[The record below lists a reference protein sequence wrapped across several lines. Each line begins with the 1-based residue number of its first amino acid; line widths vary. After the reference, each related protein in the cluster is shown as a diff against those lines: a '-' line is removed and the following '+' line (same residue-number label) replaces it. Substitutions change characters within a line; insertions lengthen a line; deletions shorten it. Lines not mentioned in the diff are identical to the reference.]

1 MDRNFCVVGFRFLA
15 WLVPAT
21 PLFVV
26 DLVPADSGEVWW
38 GVIDVVSSALS
49 FLPLP
54 FFTLIP
60 ALLCATRKVATNLR
74 AGPLFFYYNDRRLLT
89 FVYWITA
96 FYWVR
101 IFLPIEFRDQHLLGF
116 HFFFFIKSTGWWYF
130 FKKTQLNSFVTG
142 WTEFSRLFMNFLDF
156 FFHSRVAVHAYWRH
170 FRVFMDVRSDAL
182 TRLDARK
189 KSITT
194 GTQSKHVP
202 FRQRPLPFF
211 CNRVKLDSHQ
221 VWVEHNWWIYGWSTG
236 FYWIWWGLGAS

>member
-1 MDRNFCVVGFRFLA
+1 MVGFRFLA

-96 FYWVR
+96 FY
-101 IFLPIEFRDQHLLGF
+101 
-116 HFFFFIKSTGWWYF
+116 
-130 FKKTQLNSFVTG
+130 
-142 WTEFSRLFMNFLDF
+142 
-156 FFHSRVAVHAYWRH
+156 
-170 FRVFMDVRSDAL
+170 
-182 TRLDARK
+182 
-189 KSITT
+189 
-194 GTQSKHVP
+194 
-202 FRQRPLPFF
+202 
-211 CNRVKLDSHQ
+211 
-221 VWVEHNWWIYGWSTG
+221 
-236 FYWIWWGLGAS
+236 